1 MSNQRNIIVIGG
13 GAAGM
18 IAAIAAAKEGCAV
31 SLYEKNEKLGKKI
44 FITGKGRCNVTNAGD
59 MDELFA
65 AVITNKKFMFSSFY
79 GFTNEDMMQF
89 LEDAGLRLK
98 TERGKRVFPLSDHSS
113 DVIAALDRT
122 LKKENVKVYLRKE
135 VKGLNFITEEDKTIC
150 KGIFLEE
157 NGKKTAVDADCVI
170 VATGGMS
177 YPSTGST
184 GDGYQWAQAAGL
196 KVTALSPALV
206 PFETAE
212 LEIVKSLQGLSL
224 KNVEATVSNGK
235 KELYRD
241 FGEMLFT
248 HFGVSG
254 PLMLSASS
262 FCAKAIAK
270 NLLKLSIDLKPAL
283 TEEQLDERILRDFAE
298 AKNKQFKNS
307 LNHLYPAKLVPVII
321 ERSGIDPDKQVN
333 EISVGE
339 QQRVEILKALY
350 RGAELLIL
358 DEPTAALTDQEVE
371 GLFSIMG
378 RLTAENKSIIFISH
392 KMREVMAVSDRVTIL
407 RAGQTITTV
416 DKKDTDG
423 AQLANLMIGHEM
435 TVSAYKKVTEPGED
449 VLRLLHVDYQKDHK
463 HSGLNN
469 VSFSIGKGEILGVA
483 GVDGNG
489 QSQLAQLVTGVI
501 SPDSG
506 EVELNSHKVAQFAP
520 NGFILSNVSHVPE
533 DRNKMGLVGNMT
545 VEENLVLKATEEP
558 RFSYAHGALLKKK
571 AIRKFALELQKKND
585 IRCASIEQEA
595 RNLSGGNQ
603 QKIILAR
610 EMENHPELLVAV
622 HPTRGLDIG
631 ASQYV
636 HDTMIEA
643 RDKGCGIL
651 LISADFDEVLKLSD
665 RILVMF
671 EGQVMGIYSGENPPV
686 EEISLAMAGKEE

>member
-254 PLMLSASS
+254 PLIISASS
-262 FCAKAIAK
+262 YVGKKFMDK
-270 NLLKLSIDLKPAL
+270 NGQKKELTLEIDLKPAL
-283 TEEQLDERILRDFAE
+283 TEEQLDQRVLRDFE
-298 AKNKQFKNS
+298 ENHNRQFKN
-307 LNHLYPAKLVPVII
+307 AITKLFPTKLIPVML
-321 ERSGIDPDKQVN
+321 ELGGIDPEKKVNSIEKEERKQFVHLIKHFRMTLTGLRGYLEAIITKGGVN
-333 EISVGE
+333 VKEIDPGTMESKLVKGLYFAGE
-339 QQRVEILKALY
+339 V
-350 RGAELLIL
+350 L
-358 DEPTAALTDQEVE
+358 DLDALTGGFNLQIAWST
-371 GLFSIMG
+371 GY
-378 RLTAENKSIIFISH
+378 A
-392 KMREVMAVSDRVTIL
+392 
-407 RAGQTITTV
+407 AG
-416 DKKDTDG
+416 
-423 AQLANLMIGHEM
+423 N
-435 TVSAYKKVTEPGED
+435 
-449 VLRLLHVDYQKDHK
+449 
-463 HSGLNN
+463 
-469 VSFSIGKGEILGVA
+469 
-483 GVDGNG
+483 
-489 QSQLAQLVTGVI
+489 
-501 SPDSG
+501 
-506 EVELNSHKVAQFAP
+506 
-520 NGFILSNVSHVPE
+520 
-533 DRNKMGLVGNMT
+533 
-545 VEENLVLKATEEP
+545 
-558 RFSYAHGALLKKK
+558 
-571 AIRKFALELQKKND
+571 AIQ
-585 IRCASIEQEA
+585 
-595 RNLSGGNQ
+595 
-603 QKIILAR
+603 
-610 EMENHPELLVAV
+610 
-622 HPTRGLDIG
+622 
-631 ASQYV
+631 
-636 HDTMIEA
+636 
-643 RDKGCGIL
+643 
-651 LISADFDEVLKLSD
+651 
-665 RILVMF
+665 
-671 EGQVMGIYSGENPPV
+671 
-686 EEISLAMAGKEE
+686 

>member
-378 RLTAENKSIIFISH
+378 RLTAENKSVIFISH

>member
-184 GDGYQWAQAAGL
+184 GDGYQWAQTAGL

-333 EISVGE
+333 EITKE
-339 QQRVEILKALY
+339 ERRRLVETTKAL
-350 RGAELLIL
+350 
-358 DEPTAALTDQEVE
+358 TFTLT
-371 GLFSIMG
+371 GLRPFKEAIITQGGVDVKGINPSTMEAKK
-378 RLTAENKSIIFISH
+378 AENLYFAG
-392 KMREVMAVSDRVTIL
+392 EVLD
-407 RAGQTITTV
+407 V
-416 DKKDTDG
+416 D
-423 AQLANLMIGHEM
+423 A
-435 TVSAYKKVTEPGED
+435 
-449 VLRLLHVDYQKDHK
+449 
-463 HSGLNN
+463 
-469 VSFSIGKGEILGVA
+469 
-483 GVDGNG
+483 
-489 QSQLAQLVTGVI
+489 VTG
-501 SPDSG
+501 
-506 EVELNSHKVAQFAP
+506 
-520 NGFILSNVSHVPE
+520 GF
-533 DRNKMGLVGNMT
+533 
-545 VEENLVLKATEEP
+545 NLQIAWSTGW
-558 RFSYAHGALLKKK
+558 A
-571 AIRKFALELQKKND
+571 
-585 IRCASIEQEA
+585 
-595 RNLSGGNQ
+595 
-603 QKIILAR
+603 
-610 EMENHPELLVAV
+610 
-622 HPTRGLDIG
+622 
-631 ASQYV
+631 
-636 HDTMIEA
+636 
-643 RDKGCGIL
+643 
-651 LISADFDEVLKLSD
+651 
-665 RILVMF
+665 
-671 EGQVMGIYSGENPPV
+671 
-686 EEISLAMAGKEE
+686 AGKAAAEKIQES